1 MVGIG
6 TFIMLGIVVGSICI
20 SLYLFLDERLVD
32 VTEESGDLLTVNNV
46 EFNISHIGNYE
57 SLEKTKEYKELEKTQ
72 VIKGLATSEIAEG
85 VYFQIQITAH
95 NIGAETVRFSG
106 GQFYLYDG
114 QAGGKGITGINQE
127 KYEAVFIGYAG
138 SDIIE
143 ELSRVDLLPGSSVTV
158 TTQFDIPYDEEMKY
172 TVGIIPDRFGLQ
184 DSQERGFVCIKNC

>member
-1 MVGIG
+1 MAGIG

-20 SLYLFLDERLVD
+20 SLSLFLDERLVD
-32 VTEESGDLLTVNNV
+32 ITEESGDSVIVNNV
-46 EFNISHIGNYE
+46 EFNISYIGNYE
-57 SLEKTKEYKELEKTQ
+57 SLEKTEEYKELEKTQ
-72 VIKGLATSEIAEG
+72 AIKGLATSEIAEG

-106 GQFYLYDG
+106 GQFYLFD
-114 QAGGKGITGINQE
+114 INQE
-127 KYEAVFIGYAG
+127 KYDAIFIGYAG

-172 TVGIIPDRFGLQ
+172 TVGILPDRFGLQ
-184 DSQERGFVCIKNC
+184 ESEERGFVCIKNC

>member
-1 MVGIG
+1 MAGIG
-6 TFIMLGIVVGSICI
+6 TFIMIGIVVGSISI
-20 SLYLFLDERLVD
+20 SLFLFLDERLVD
-32 VTEESGDLLTVNNV
+32 ITEESGDSVTVNNV
-46 EFNISHIGNYE
+46 EFNISYIGNYE
-57 SLEKTKEYKELEKTQ
+57 SLEKTEEYKELEKTQ

-106 GQFYLYDG
+106 GQFYLFD
-114 QAGGKGITGINQE
+114 INQE
-127 KYEAVFIGYAG
+127 KYDAIFIGYAG

-172 TVGIIPDRFGLQ
+172 TVGILPDRFGLQ
-184 DSQERGFVCIKNC
+184 ESEERGFVCIKNC